1 MNDGRLLF
9 PTMKGVVLIRPS
21 RLQEPRRDPV
31 PVIEE
36 FLAGDRVLRTPARA
50 TLDAGTRKFEV
61 LYTGLSLVLP
71 ERIEFRYMLDGF
83 DEHWIDAGT
92 ARKAGYTNIPPGEYT
107 LKIDA
112 RHPGGDWSERV
123 GSLSVTVVPHAWETA
138 WFRSAAVASLL
149 LGMFLFARFLATRA
163 LRRKLRILEAQQS
176 LDRERARISRDMHD
190 EVGASLTQIAI
201 LSELLQRNIGQ
212 KDVAESY
219 LKKISTTAQDVV
231 ESLDEIV
238 WFINPKHDTLE
249 SLLFYIRE
257 HLTDFFESAGME
269 CRFDIPEVIPAL
281 PLSADAR
288 RDIFM
293 VVKEAAT
300 NVVKHSGATGVQVR
314 GRVNEAVVEIRIEDN
329 GRGMGQERRSAF
341 GNGMENMQR
350 RMENIGGT
358 FDIGAAAGGGTV
370 VTLRADARRGR

>member
-1 MNDGRLLF
+1 
-9 PTMKGVVLIRPS
+9 
-21 RLQEPRRDPV
+21 
-31 PVIEE
+31 
-36 FLAGDRVLRTPARA
+36 
-50 TLDAGTRKFEV
+50 
-61 LYTGLSLVLP
+61 
-71 ERIEFRYMLDGF
+71 
-83 DEHWIDAGT
+83 
-92 ARKAGYTNIPPGEYT
+92 
-107 LKIDA
+107 
-112 RHPGGDWSERV
+112 
-123 GSLSVTVVPHAWETA
+123 VTPHAWETA

-149 LGMFLFARFLATRA
+149 LGIFLFARLLATRA
-163 LRRKLRILEAQQS
+163 LRRKLRLLEAQQS
-176 LDRERARISRDMHD
+176 LDRERSRISRDMHD

-212 KDVAESY
+212 KEVAESY

-269 CRFDIPEVIPAL
+269 CRFDIPDVIPAL

-300 NVVKHSGATGVQVR
+300 NVVKHSGATEVQVR
-314 GRVNEAVVEIRIEDN
+314 GRIDEAAVEIRIEDN

-350 RMENIGGT
+350 RMKNIGGT
-358 FDIGAAAGGGTV
+358 FDIGASPGGGTV